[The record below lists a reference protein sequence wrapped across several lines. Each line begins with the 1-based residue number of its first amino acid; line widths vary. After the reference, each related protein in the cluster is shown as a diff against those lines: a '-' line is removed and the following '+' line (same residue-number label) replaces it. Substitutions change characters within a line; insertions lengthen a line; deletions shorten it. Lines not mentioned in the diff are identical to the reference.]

1 MFEKNFLFREREERK
16 QRNQE
21 RLQLSSKG
29 NNVPRSK
36 DGLEPPR
43 SAPAKLSPA
52 PASKPGSSRSSA
64 PSTPGDQELHYQ
76 STLLQ
81 MRVVGQLH

>member
-1 MFEKNFLFREREERK
+1 LFREREERK

-21 RLQLSSKG
+21 RQQLSSKG

-43 SAPAKLSPA
+43 SAPAKLCL
-52 PASKPGSSRSSA
+52 ASKPGSTRSPA
-64 PSTPGDQELHYQ
+64 PSTPGDQELNYQ